1 MHLQYLPMAL
11 KIQKFQEMVHSHEH
25 FGAVYRLSVML
36 GYFKNDTERDLVKLW
51 EILFTQ
57 GIFHQLRHPECKC
70 LISFISTL
78 IFQFSVFNDDK
89 PLMEHYRKALTS
101 SDKFESFQNK
111 LAADIIVTMRKLKTF
126 WLKEG
131 DIKLT
136 PDLSDLVLG
145 AHDIK

>member
-1 MHLQYLPMAL
+1 
-11 KIQKFQEMVHSHEH
+11 
-25 FGAVYRLSVML
+25 
-36 GYFKNDTERDLVKLW
+36 
-51 EILFTQ
+51 
-57 GIFHQLRHPECKC
+57 
-70 LISFISTL
+70 
-78 IFQFSVFNDDK
+78 
-89 PLMEHYRKALTS
+89 MEHYRKALTS